1 MPGEGMDE
9 HRLGLKTGER
19 GIVFIVVEFILN
31 TD

>member
-1 MPGEGMDE
+1 MEGMDD
-9 HRLGLKTGER
+9 HRLGSKAGER